1 MTDLERGKKT
11 QKTVA
16 EKRQML
22 WLLRSQGVLCLSCSP
37 HLKYWQF
44 SKDLAQTTELAQQ
57 EGLVPFLYNPTH
69 DPCPPTRSKVCKRGW
84 RQGPCISIF
93 VLIKHASP
101 WNDGIWEA
109 TCILLQ
115 SKHFSWLWFTSAL
128 CVANG
133 LDLALSLLDSCQ
145 N

>member
-1 MTDLERGKKT
+1 MGQNNPKTDYSIYKNLIYIKGSTTSQSESDRFRERKKT

-22 WLLRSQGVLCLSCSP
+22 WLLLSQGVLCLSCSP

-57 EGLVPFLYNPTH
+57 EGLFPFLYNPTH
-69 DPCPPTRSKVCKRGW
+69 DPCPPTCHKVCKRGW
-84 RQGPCISIF
+84 RQGPCVPIF

-101 WNDGIWEA
+101 WNDGI
-109 TCILLQ
+109 
-115 SKHFSWLWFTSAL
+115 
-128 CVANG
+128 
-133 LDLALSLLDSCQ
+133 
-145 N
+145 